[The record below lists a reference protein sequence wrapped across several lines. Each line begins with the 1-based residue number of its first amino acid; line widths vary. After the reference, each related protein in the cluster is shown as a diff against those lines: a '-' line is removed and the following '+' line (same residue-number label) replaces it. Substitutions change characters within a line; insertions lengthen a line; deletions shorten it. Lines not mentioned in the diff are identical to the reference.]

1 MAPGRRL
8 PCRRRLLHY
17 TRKYAPW
24 QRQLAVMDAS
34 APPVPRR
41 CMRRNGAVNRRSAAK
56 QDSGGLN
63 RSGLVNLRR
72 ILHAAGEHPPAPV
85 KEAPLEIP

>member
-17 TRKYAPW
+17 TRKYVPW

-34 APPVPRR
+34 ARLCRDVACGGMAR
-41 CMRRNGAVNRRSAAK
+41 VNRRSAAK
-56 QDSGGLN
+56 QDSGGAQ
-63 RSGLVNLRR
+63 GHAGGPGRR
-72 ILHAAGEHPPAPV
+72 QVSHKSWHACS
-85 KEAPLEIP
+85 